1 MGVTEILE
9 SALDLSSAERAK
21 IASVLIESLD
31 SNQGFYDQQMID
43 EVERRE
49 LEVEKGKSK
58 YLSEEEFL
66 NLTVLQCDGVGCVHV

>member
-1 MGVTEILE
+1 MSITEILE
-9 SALDLSSAERAK
+9 SALDLSSTERAK
-21 IASVLIESLD
+21 IASVLIESID
-31 SNQGFYDQQMID
+31 SNQGVYDKQMVD

-66 NLTVLQCDGVGCVHV
+66 SGIIRNQS

>member
-1 MGVTEILE
+1 MGITEILE
-9 SALDLSSAERAK
+9 SALDLSLTERAK

-31 SNQGFYDQQMID
+31 SNQGVYDQQMVD

-49 LEVEKGKSK
+49 LEVEQGKSK

-66 NLTVLQCDGVGCVHV
+66 SGIIRNRQ

>member
-1 MGVTEILE
+1 MGITKILE
-9 SALDLSSAERAK
+9 SALDLPYTERAK
-21 IASVLIESLD
+21 IASALIESLD
-31 SNQGFYDQQMID
+31 SNQGLYDQQMVD

-66 NLTVLQCDGVGCVHV
+66 SGIIRNQS

>member
-1 MGVTEILE
+1 MSITEILE
-9 SALDLSSAERAK
+9 SALDLSLTERAK

-31 SNQGFYDQQMID
+31 SNQGVYDQQMVD

-49 LEVEKGKSK
+49 LEVEQGKSK

-66 NLTVLQCDGVGCVHV
+66 SGIIRN

>member
-1 MGVTEILE
+1 MSITEILE
-9 SALDLSSAERAK
+9 SALDLSLTERAK

-31 SNQGFYDQQMID
+31 SNQGVYDQQMVD

-49 LEVEKGKSK
+49 LEVEQGKSK

-66 NLTVLQCDGVGCVHV
+66 SGIIRNRQ